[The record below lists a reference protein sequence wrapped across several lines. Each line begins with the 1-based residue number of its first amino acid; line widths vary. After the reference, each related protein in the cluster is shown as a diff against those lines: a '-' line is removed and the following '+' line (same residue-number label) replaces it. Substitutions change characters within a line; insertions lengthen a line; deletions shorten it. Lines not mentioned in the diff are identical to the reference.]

1 MSRLRGALATG
12 QAMNV
17 GNESVLQGLLGHAA
31 GPRVTKAYYVHAT
44 EEAKR
49 AAVIEL
55 PMPVRNQ
62 NADA

>member
-1 MSRLRGALATG
+1 MK
-12 QAMNV
+12 V
-17 GNESVLQGLLGHAA
+17 VDECILQGLLGHAA
-31 GPRVTKAYYVHAT
+31 GSRVTKAYYVHAT

-62 NADA
+62 NANA